1 MNYLALTKGVKGLL
15 YYSPGIEIP
24 DTEYCDDVATHP
36 RQWTEALKVAR
47 EVRHLAPVL
56 ATGQPVKTVRLEEDN
71 PAIHYRELV
80 LDGEHILIA
89 VNVRPE
95 LSLAKWVFDGRVEPI
110 VLFEDRALST
120 PAAKMADKFDPLEV
134 HVYRWR

>member
-1 MNYLALTKGVKGLL
+1 MNYLALAKGVKGLL
-15 YYSPGIEIP
+15 FYSPGVQIAG
-24 DTEYCDDVATHP
+24 TEYIDEVTIQP

-89 VNVRPE
+89 VNVRPD
-95 LSLAKWVFDGRVEPI
+95 LALAKWAFDGRVQPM
-110 VLFEDRALST
+110 VLFEDRVLSET
-120 PAAKMADKFDPLEV
+120 TTKLTDHFGPLEV
-134 HVYRWR
+134 HVYRWK